1 MTNLT
6 LTIPEVGEKNTVADP
21 RTQQAFEAIRTFI
34 NTEQL
39 SSGNI
44 KEHGIEESRLSEAL
58 IALIGAKVLGLT
70 VTPKTS
76 ESVTAASG
84 EVIEMLGTGGHTV
97 TLPAPT
103 INRVVGV
110 ISPLIESKVKTPSGA
125 FFGDFISSATT
136 IALAAGQHVLL
147 IADGA
152 NWFILAGEPKR
163 EQTYSALA
171 AQTAGTEYTPSTT
184 RDTQVALEFST
195 VAESGEIVIYDLKV
209 NGTRIAAVTVPFAKA
224 AVSGSASYN
233 FRCPVAQAYLVEHVG
248 GGATGYKA
256 SYLSL

>member
-103 INRVVGV
+103 INRIVGV

-125 FFGDFISSATT
+125 IFGDFISSATT

-163 EQTYSALA
+163 EQTYGTPKLFSKAECE
-171 AQTAGTEYTPSTT
+171 AGVVPSTT
-184 RDTQVALEFST
+184 RPAFAFFKKSSAGSQVLE
-195 VAESGEIVIYDLKV
+195 VGGVVVVENLNGPAESGPNSVSLFVPAGQAWKSTS
-209 NGTRIAAVTVPFAKA
+209 NGLF
-224 AVSGSASYN
+224 VST
-233 FRCPVAQAYLVEHVG
+233 L
-248 GGATGYKA
+248 
-256 SYLSL
+256 LL